1 MLRPKNLPKCI
12 FKKLI
17 RLPCVFDRTVF
28 FQVNIK
34 CIYLYMYKHQHIK
47 VKYILLLYHII
58 HNSQYRW
65 WDVIWREADAAE
77 GILVLNGTFGA
88 PGSPSSRCAKGII
101 TVGTHRNQIVENRF
115 WKRCLVS
122 KKRWENGEKYRHV
135 VPKCASKRHKMDDSI
150 LGTSREMIPLW
161 LKAVD
166 GVVS

>member
-1 MLRPKNLPKCI
+1 MCFWQNC
-12 FKKLI
+12 
-17 RLPCVFDRTVF
+17 F

-47 VKYILLLYHII
+47 VNYILALYHII

-77 GILVLNGTFGA
+77 GIQVLNGTFGA